1 MHNDAATA
9 EAVFSGAHTQP
20 CERALSSDKGLV
32 APAVTAG
39 GSAYFALVTAL
50 AARTLQREGLLA
62 TLNLKGLPE
71 LLALATRSLTLL
83 ATGADPGGVSSSSA
97 AGLLSRKQ
105 ALLILRAGGA
115 VLLVL
120 LSYCPLGRLAFARPL
135 RRRAV
140 ALTQR
145 LLDQRHATLG
155 LRLTP
160 TFKAL
165 LATARSPQG
174 VLAIA
179 NVLLL
184 PLLARGLRTASVSG
198 TPRAVAAAA
207 RTGSILV
214 TGLRVAL
221 TVCSGVAAYTLL
233 RPQHLIPTN
242 PWLPEPAAAAGGV
255 AEGQVALRPD
265 GKGRVGVL
273 LCNLGTTASPKPGD
287 VRRFLRPFLSDPR
300 VVEVR
305 LDADVWRAHWE
316 LGAGGETRK

>member
-1 MHNDAATA
+1 MHNAETA
-9 EAVFSGAHTQP
+9 EAGFSGAHTQP

-39 GSAYFALVTAL
+39 SSAYFALVTAL

-83 ATGADPGGVSSSSA
+83 ATGTDPGGGVSFSPSSA

-145 LLDQRHATLG
+145 LLDQRQATLG

-160 TFKAL
+160 MFKAL

-174 VLAIA
+174 VLAIV

-198 TPRAVAAAA
+198 SPSGPGGRAVAAAA
-207 RTGSILV
+207 RTGGILV

-255 AEGQVALRPD
+255 AEGEVALRPD
-265 GKGRVGVL
+265 GKSGRVGVL

-305 LDADVWRAHWE
+305 LYGRAYAND
-316 LGAGGETRK
+316 LGE